1 MAKVVVQNDTD
12 PGIAVVLETVPE
24 GTPGRAQGTYGKC
37 TQCGWPIHQ
46 WREDSA
52 ITVAKEHVDEHP
64 AVLIGGDTDAL
75 VQ

>member
-1 MAKVVVQNDTD
+1 MAKLVVQNDTD

-24 GTPGRAQGTYGKC
+24 GEPGRAKGTHGGC
-37 TQCGWPIHQ
+37 TACGRVIHQ

-52 ITVAKEHVDEHP
+52 ITVAKEHVDNHEP
-64 AVLIGGDTDAL
+64 VLIGGDTDAL

>member
-24 GTPGRAQGTYGKC
+24 GTPGRAQGTYGSC
-37 TQCGWPIHQ
+37 TQCGRPFHQ

-52 ITVAKEHVDEHP
+52 ITVAKEHVDEHEP
-64 AVLIGGDTDAL
+64 VLIGGDTDAR

>member
-52 ITVAKEHVDEHP
+52 ITVAKEHVDEHEP
-64 AVLIGGDTDAL
+64 ELIGGDTDAR